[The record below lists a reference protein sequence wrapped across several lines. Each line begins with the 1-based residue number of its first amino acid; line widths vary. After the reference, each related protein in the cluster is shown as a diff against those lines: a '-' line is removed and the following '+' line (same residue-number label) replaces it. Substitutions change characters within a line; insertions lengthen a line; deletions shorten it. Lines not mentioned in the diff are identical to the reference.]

1 MDDRERR
8 LLHDMMEE
16 IYNVSMRCQM
26 EDVQLQRG
34 YIAGIAHSAQLVLE
48 SDDSGSDEV

>member
-1 MDDRERR
+1 MDDKERR

-16 IYNVSMRCQM
+16 IYNVSMRGRM

-34 YIAGIAHSAQLVLE
+34 YIAGIAHAAQLVLE
-48 SDDSGSDEV
+48 GADRPR